1 MALRHAVCMYI
12 CMCVYTY
19 MYIHICTYPI
29 IRIFV
34 MAVDSCACSRG
45 ATKRALISGTC
56 GVRLSGVRQ
65 DGEGR
70 REGHGGVAEVLS
82 CSRDRAALSR
92 HSNQLRTSSPV
103 AMTCVDVAVALQVCK
118 VDPWPRSTLIPCPG
132 L

>member
-1 MALRHAVCMYI
+1 MHVHMFVCVMY
-12 CMCVYTY
+12 T
-19 MYIHICTYPI
+19 YIHICTYPI

-34 MAVDSCACSRG
+34 MAVDSCAFSRG

-56 GVRLSGVRQ
+56 GVRLSGVRP

-70 REGHGGVAEVLS
+70 REGQGGVAEVLS